1 MTLKLT
7 PDRRREIA
15 EKAGINPIYLSQVLN
30 GGKDAKPR
38 LAHRLVAVSD
48 GELKL
53 WHVRQSDWFEVWP
66 DLIGSD
72 GAPEPVAPGAAAE
85 TAGA

>member
-1 MTLKLT
+1 MALKLT

-15 EKAGINPIYLSQVLN
+15 DKAGINAIYLSQILN
-30 GGKDAKPR
+30 GVKDAKAK

-66 DLIGSD
+66 DLIGTE
-72 GAPEPVAPGAAAE
+72 GAPEPAAPAQSATAE
-85 TAGA
+85 A

>member
-1 MTLKLT
+1 MAPKLT
-7 PDRRREIA
+7 TDRRREIA
-15 EKAGINPIYLSQVLN
+15 DKAGINAIYLSQILN
-30 GGKDAKPR
+30 GGKDAKPK

-66 DLIGSD
+66 HLIGTD
-72 GAPEPVAPGAAAE
+72 GAPEAAPPAKATE
-85 TAGA
+85 TAEA